1 MSRIPKKD
9 SIVTALLTLGIFY
22 FSFMILD
29 RSLSLIYG
37 FNFQPYGPWVPP
49 GFTMWGHA
57 ANGSLAALGTYLTL
71 RLYGYGEQENRLYLQ
86 ILALA
91 IFAVIGAVIPYMND
105 AEHLIKNGA
114 GATLPVYIVANDL
127 YVFTWGLLSFSS
139 TSSCTCP
146 GSLNSI
152 GARVNDGNLS
162 VFIFCQC
169 QHINKRGEKSSF
181 DKHYTTHGYVRAWRK
196 S

>member
-9 SIVTALLTLGIFY
+9 SIVNVLLTLGIFY

-29 RSLSLIYG
+29 RVLSLIYG
-37 FNFQPYGPWVPP
+37 FNFQPYGPWAPP
-49 GFTMWGHA
+49 GFTVWGHA
-57 ANGSLAALGTYLTL
+57 ANGSLAALGTYLTF
-71 RLYGYGEQENRLYLQ
+71 RLYGYGERENRLLLQ

-91 IFAVIGAVIPYMND
+91 IFAVVGAAIPYMND

-127 YVFTWGLLSFSS
+127 YVFTWGLLSHRVLKSNRAKAFLL
-139 TSSCTCP
+139 
-146 GSLNSI
+146 GFM
-152 GARVNDGNLS
+152 GASFL
-162 VFIFCQC
+162 FIHLFL
-169 QHINKRGEKSSF
+169 
-181 DKHYTTHGYVRAWRK
+181 YVPRFPEFYW

>member
-1 MSRIPKKD
+1 MVYVNYLNISSSRFSLMVRTPKRD
-9 SIVTALLTLGIFY
+9 SIVTALLTVGIFY

-29 RSLSLIYG
+29 RGLSLIYG
-37 FNFQPYGPWVPP
+37 FNFQPYGPWAPP
-49 GFTMWGHA
+49 GFTVWGHA

-71 RLYGYGEQENRLYLQ
+71 RLYGYGERENRLYLQ

-91 IFAVIGAVIPYMND
+91 IFAVVGAAIPYMND

-127 YVFTWGLLSFSS
+127 YVFTWGLLSHRVLKSNRARAILLMFM
-139 TSSCTCP
+139 
-146 GSLNSI
+146 
-152 GARVNDGNLS
+152 GASFL
-162 VFIFCQC
+162 FIHLFL
-169 QHINKRGEKSSF
+169 
-181 DKHYTTHGYVRAWRK
+181 YVPRFPEFYW